1 MVWYEIVVTLLGAF
15 GGLAGV
21 AAFIKSFWMLRPDK
35 EAKEISN
42 GHAEIANLKEFI
54 AIANENYDRL
64 KTEFKEYKDEVDER
78 ITFFKMKFDKMEQ
91 ENAALNIATM
101 QANRCKFPPKLE
113 DCPVIQFLKAT
124 SKCNTCNK
132 DEEQCQN

>member
-35 EAKEISN
+35 ESKEISN
-42 GHAEIANLKEFI
+42 EHAEIDNLREFI
-54 AIANENYDRL
+54 TIANENYDRL
-64 KTEFKEYKDEVDER
+64 KTEFKEYKDEVDAR
-78 ITFFKMKFDKMEQ
+78 ITFFKQKFDKMEQ

-101 QANRCKFPPKLE
+101 QANRCKFPPKLD

-124 SKCNTCNK
+124 SKCSTCNSK
-132 DEEQCQN
+132 DEE

>member
-21 AAFIKSFWMLRPDK
+21 TAFIKSFWMLRPDK
-35 EAKEISN
+35 ESKEIN
-42 GHAEIANLKEFI
+42 NEHAEIANLREFI
-54 AIANENYDRL
+54 TIANENYDRL
-64 KTEFKEYKDEVDER
+64 KAEFKEYKDEVDER

-91 ENAALNIATM
+91 ENEALNIATM
-101 QANRCKFPPKLE
+101 QANRCKYPPKLE

-124 SKCNTCNK
+124 SKCSACNK
-132 DEEQCQN
+132 EEE

>member
-1 MVWYEIVVTLLGAF
+1 MVWYEIIVALLGAF

-42 GHAEIANLKEFI
+42 DHAEIANLKEFI

-64 KTEFKEYKDEVDER
+64 KTEFKEYKEDVDTR
-78 ITFFKMKFDKMEQ
+78 ITFFKQKFDKMEQ
-91 ENAALNIATM
+91 EKELMEAANM
-101 QANRCKFPPKLE
+101 QANRCPFPPSLE
-113 DCPVIQFLKAT
+113 DCPVIKYLKSSPCDGCKHA
-124 SKCNTCNK
+124 
-132 DEEQCQN
+132 D

>member
-1 MVWYEIVVTLLGAF
+1 MVWYEIVVALLGAF

-35 EAKEISN
+35 ESKEISN
-42 GHAEIANLKEFI
+42 EHAEIANLREFI
-54 AIANENYDRL
+54 TIANENYDRL

-101 QANRCKFPPKLE
+101 QANRCKFPPKLD

-124 SKCNTCNK
+124 SKCNSCNK
-132 DEEQCQN
+132 EED

>member
-1 MVWYEIVVTLLGAF
+1 MVWYEIVVALLGAF

-42 GHAEIANLKEFI
+42 DHAEIANLKEFI

-64 KTEFKEYKDEVDER
+64 KTEFKEYKEEVDGR
-78 ITFFKMKFDKMEQ
+78 IAFFKQKFDKMEQ
-91 ENAALNIATM
+91 EKELMEAANM
-101 QANRCKFPPKLE
+101 QANRCPFPPSLE
-113 DCPVIQFLKAT
+113 DCPVIKYLK
-124 SKCNTCNK
+124 S
-132 DEEQCQN
+132 

>member
-1 MVWYEIVVTLLGAF
+1 MVWYEIVVALLGAF

-35 EAKEISN
+35 ESKEISN
-42 GHAEIANLKEFI
+42 EHAEIANLREFI
-54 AIANENYDRL
+54 TIANENYDRL
-64 KTEFKEYKDEVDER
+64 KAEFKEYKDQVDER

-91 ENAALNIATM
+91 ENEALNIATM
-101 QANRCKFPPKLE
+101 QANRCKYPPKLE

-124 SKCNTCNK
+124 SKCTACNK
-132 DEEQCQN
+132 EEKE